1 MRETERR
8 GRILQIAGTLTGT
21 LMLVLAGV
29 LAAAGSPGT
38 SLSTAS
44 MPQPGVPGLAEPRGA
59 IESASGRADPRHLSM
74 PRRDARPSPT
84 GTPDRPTA
92 RSSPRPSPSSAPS
105 SVAPSPGETS
115 LATPSSRTDRESR
128 AGALAPAGPAL
139 TTAHPAPGT
148 RPTPTATKTKTK
160 KRLTRPNRIPGHR

>member
-44 MPQPGVPGLAEPRGA
+44 MPQPGVPGLAEPRGGA

-74 PRRDARPSPT
+74 PRRDARPSPH
-84 GTPDRPTA
+84 G
-92 RSSPRPSPSSAPS
+92 
-105 SVAPSPGETS
+105 
-115 LATPSSRTDRESR
+115 
-128 AGALAPAGPAL
+128 
-139 TTAHPAPGT
+139 HP
-148 RPTPTATKTKTK
+148 
-160 KRLTRPNRIPGHR
+160 